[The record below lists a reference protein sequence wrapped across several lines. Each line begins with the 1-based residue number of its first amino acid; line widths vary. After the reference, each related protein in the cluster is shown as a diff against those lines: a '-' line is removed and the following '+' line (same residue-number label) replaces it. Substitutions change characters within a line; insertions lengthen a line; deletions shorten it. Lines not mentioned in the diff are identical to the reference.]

1 MNERES
7 SATLRA
13 RGLTRK
19 FGAHVAVSGID
30 IELKRG
36 QVLGF
41 LGPNGAGKTTTMQM
55 LTGNLAP
62 TSGAIS
68 ICGIDLLEKPAAAK
82 AKIGYLPEVPPLYRE
97 LTVDEY
103 LLLATKLHR
112 VERAAR
118 LDAIENA
125 KSRCGLTEAGRRLIG
140 TLSKG
145 YQQRVGIAQAIVHD
159 PDVVILDE
167 PTVGLD
173 PNQIRQ
179 IRDLIR
185 ELGGAHSV
193 ILSTHI
199 LPEVEAV
206 CDHVQILHHGSL
218 VYSDTISALEKF
230 HSGRTVLLGLRAA
243 PPLADITAIKG
254 IASAVPESD
263 TLFRVQFDADA
274 EPVDELT
281 RRAVNGGWGL
291 YQLSPAQTS
300 LEDVFVRLTR
310 SESATQ

>member
-36 QVLGF
+36 EVLGF

-68 ICGIDLLEKPAAAK
+68 ICGIDLLDEPTKAK

-112 VERAAR
+112 VPRAKRRAA
-118 LDAIENA
+118 IEET
-125 KSRCGLTEAGRRLIG
+125 KSRCGLAESGRKLIG

-185 ELGGAHSV
+185 ELGGTHSV

-206 CDHVQILHHGSL
+206 CDQVQIMHHGSL
-218 VYSDTISALEKF
+218 VYSDTISALEKV
-230 HSGRTVLLGLRAA
+230 HSGRTMLLGLRSA
-243 PPLADITAIKG
+243 PALTEITSISG
-254 IASAVPESD
+254 IASAVSESA
-263 TLFRVQFDADA
+263 TLFRIQFDAHAD
-274 EPVDELT
+274 PVDELA
-281 RRAVNGGWGL
+281 RRAVSAGWGL
-291 YQLSPAQTS
+291 YQLSPAQTR
-300 LEDVFVRLTR
+300 LEDVFVRLTH
-310 SESATQ
+310 SDSATR